1 MTAFLEK
8 RLLSVKEYH
17 KMGEVGILAPD
28 DRLELINGEII
39 KMSPLN
45 SKHTSHVKRITAL
58 FYRLLDGQVTIS
70 IQDPVEL
77 NDYSE
82 PEPDIA
88 VLKFRE
94 DFYAEKHP
102 LPVDVILLVEV
113 ADSTVVTDKKVKMPL
128 YAKSGIPELWI
139 VNLQENVIEVYKD
152 NEGGVFKTQKSFKKG
167 DTLPLSNFDI
177 SIKVD
182 QILR

>member
-17 KMGEVGILAPD
+17 KMGEVGILTPD
-28 DRLELINGEII
+28 DRVELINGEII

-58 FYRLLDGQVTIS
+58 FYKMLNEQATIS
-70 IQDPVEL
+70 VQDPIVL
-77 NDYSE
+77 NEFSE

-88 VLKFRE
+88 ILKFRE

-102 LPVDVILLVEV
+102 TAQDAILLIEV
-113 ADSTVVTDKKVKMPL
+113 ADSTLDTDKRIKMPL
-128 YAKSGIPELWI
+128 YAQAGVNELWI
-139 VNLQENVIEVYKD
+139 INLPENKIEVFKD
-152 NEGGVFKTQKSFKKG
+152 LKDGVYQSIESYSRG
-167 DTLPLSNFDI
+167 DTLRLSVFDLNLKI
-177 SIKVD
+177 S
-182 QILR
+182 QILS